1 MWKVISSFILFLNIN
16 RLFIGID
23 SSGFKTTNASQYY
36 TYKAKIP
43 KKLWDELFTLVGDA
57 VPIHPDYPANK
68 DELGRRA
75 FARVLAK
82 RLVQIRDNNIRMDHH
97 EAFLIHIH
105 GTWGSDK
112 SSMLRFMREELEIK
126 DPKWVVVDFN
136 AWQHQRTGP
145 PWWSLMRAVFNGGV
159 DMLWR
164 ENFRSRCIELVVM
177 EYLWRFWAKR
187 SDSFLLLA
195 LFFGFIFIGILFG
208 FFDVKSITTSTNSA
222 KQFFDLLHS
231 SVGAAIALVVSLLTG
246 ITALSRSLVP
256 GSERAA
262 REFVEL
268 TNDPTNRITRH
279 FKNLVNQINQP
290 VAIFIDD
297 LDRCNDTYTVEFLEG
312 LQNLF
317 REAHVSYVIAADRRW
332 IYTSYEKAYSP
343 FTVAL
348 KEPGFPFGQLFLDKI
363 FQISISMPRLSAPIQ
378 KRYWENLLKNDTSST
393 EEDLTEAREGST
405 AEVKEAPHRVRDF
418 KRS

>member
-1 MWKVISSFILFLNIN
+1 
-16 RLFIGID
+16 
-23 SSGFKTTNASQYY
+23 
-36 TYKAKIP
+36 
-43 KKLWDELFTLVGDA
+43 
-57 VPIHPDYPANK
+57 
-68 DELGRRA
+68 
-75 FARVLAK
+75 
-82 RLVQIRDNNIRMDHH
+82 
-97 EAFLIHIH
+97 
-105 GTWGSDK
+105 
-112 SSMLRFMREELEIK
+112 
-126 DPKWVVVDFN
+126 
-136 AWQHQRTGP
+136 
-145 PWWSLMRAVFNGGV
+145 
-159 DMLWR
+159 
-164 ENFRSRCIELVVM
+164 M

-317 REAHVSYVIAADRRW
+317 REAHVS
-332 IYTSYEKAYSP
+332 
-343 FTVAL
+343 
-348 KEPGFPFGQLFLDKI
+348 
-363 FQISISMPRLSAPIQ
+363 M
-378 KRYWENLLKNDTSST
+378 
-393 EEDLTEAREGST
+393 
-405 AEVKEAPHRVRDF
+405 
-418 KRS
+418 